1 MSGVSDRTDEEGRRE
16 LCDRVQHRAK
26 VPCRN
31 HTAQKG
37 AEPSHYGAKCVR
49 QVAKLRNHAAIAPEQ
64 AKTRGQGCHIVT
76 HCEQAVSVTGDPS
89 PPAGST
95 GLPPPWTA
103 GEGSTSSSASRA
115 RRQRP
120 PPLRPLSVSGAPSGA
135 VRAVKLCKRVRE
147 RRRGA
152 LHPSK
157 PDR

>member
-64 AKTRGQGCHIVT
+64 AKTRGQGCHIAT

-89 PPAGST
+89 PPQDPRGFRRH
-95 GLPPPWTA
+95 GLQ
-103 GEGSTSSSASRA
+103 EKEA
-115 RRQRP
+115 RPHRP
-120 PPLRPLSVSGAPSGA
+120 VGRDDKDLLHSVHFQFQERPLEQF
-135 VRAVKLCKRVRE
+135 E
-147 RRRGA
+147 R
-152 LHPSK
+152 
-157 PDR
+157 